1 MFSSCFCPNRQYF
14 FVYTN
19 GNSWLNSFQLRNFSL
34 YLNSE
39 LIDDKQ
45 LTRTLNLFRHSY
57 RPVLQILT
65 AILSL
70 FRVFMVIPILDQH
83 LHILAEKLLRIWLL

>member
-1 MFSSCFCPNRQYF
+1 MFSSCFCSNRQYF

-19 GNSWLNSFQLRNFSL
+19 GNSWLNSFQLRNFPL
-34 YLNSE
+34 YLNSQ
-39 LIDDKQ
+39 LIDEKQ

-65 AILSL
+65 AIYVS
-70 FRVFMVIPILDQH
+70 PQG
-83 LHILAEKLLRIWLL
+83 LHGHTNTRPTPSYTR